1 MATISISAPALYSRP
16 ASRTSSPVRLTAR
29 GRRLAR
35 TAVVLLALLTVLAFG
50 LAGRMPASAGDS
62 APVAATTTVVVQPGQ
77 TLWGIAQTVAP
88 NDDVRATIE
97 RLVSLNNLEG
107 TTVVP
112 GQKLVVP
119 AAG

>member
-1 MATISISAPALYSRP
+1 MATISISAPATYRRP
-16 ASRTSSPVRLTAR
+16 ASTPSTPVRLTAR

-35 TAVVLLALLTVLAFG
+35 TAIVLLALLTVLAFG

-62 APVAATTTVVVQPGQ
+62 GAVPATATVVVQPGQ
-77 TLWGIAQTVAP
+77 SLWGIAQSVAP
-88 NDDVRATIE
+88 HDDVRATIE
-97 RLVSLNNLEG
+97 RITTLNNLDS

-112 GQKLVVP
+112 GQQLIVP